1 MYSVSTSIA
10 FMRLIILF
18 LLFSGAAAFA
28 DEIAPDFSLPE
39 IQSGEIH
46 HLKDYRGKVVYLDFW
61 ASWCGPCRQ
70 SLPALNQLQKE
81 LDKSEFEVLAINLDM
96 YAEEG
101 RRFLESYPVD
111 YTVLK
116 DTEGQT
122 SRAYD
127 IMGLPSS
134 VLISPD
140 GIVVS
145 HFQGFHPDHIK
156 KLKRAIQILNE

>member
-1 MYSVSTSIA
+1 MSERVAPISERDFESVVLESEQPV
-10 FMRLIILF
+10 L
-18 LLFSGAAAFA
+18 
-28 DEIAPDFSLPE
+28 
-39 IQSGEIH
+39 
-46 HLKDYRGKVVYLDFW
+46 VDFW

-70 SLPALNQLQKE
+70 SLPALNQLQNE
-81 LDKSEFEVLAINLDM
+81 LDRSQFEVLAINLDM

-101 RRFLESYPVD
+101 RRFLEAYPVD

-116 DTEGQT
+116 DVEGQT

-140 GIVVS
+140 GTVVS

-156 KLKRAIQILNE
+156 KLKQAIQILNE